1 MRNLKRTLS
10 TTLSAAALAFGL
22 QACATGTDDAPAPV
36 AEAFVPTGEGPAL
49 WKVADED
56 TTIYIF
62 GTVHA
67 LPADVDWN
75 SGPVKS
81 AIESSQ
87 TLVTEIDMT
96 PESMASMGPLVLGK
110 AMLPE
115 GQTLRGLMN
124 DEQRT
129 AYEAGLA
136 KMGVPA
142 EALDRFEPWF
152 AAINL
157 VQITLQKAGISGENG
172 VETVLEGS
180 VPEGTERDALETV
193 EFQLDIFDSLPIE
206 AQIPFLLET
215 VENPDEGA
223 AMLGRIIDEW
233 KVGNI
238 DQLAEMLQE
247 TAEADPI
254 LTERLFYARN
264 ANWAAWI
271 DERLDTPGSVF
282 MAVGAGHLAGEKSV
296 QDYLAERNIS
306 VTRIQ

>member
-22 QACATGTDDAPAPV
+22 QACATVTDEAPAPV

-75 SGPVKS
+75 SGPVKT
-81 AIESSQ
+81 AIETSQ
-87 TLVTEIDMT
+87 SLVTEVDMT
-96 PESMASMGPLVLGK
+96 PESMASMGPLVMSK
-110 AMLPE
+110 AMLTD

-124 DEQRT
+124 DEQKA

-136 KMGVPA
+136 KMGIPA
-142 EALDRFEPWF
+142 EALDGFEPWF

-157 VQITLQKAGISGENG
+157 VQITLQKAGYSGENG
-172 VETVLEGS
+172 VETVLEAT
-180 VPEGTERDALETV
+180 VPEGTERGALETI

-206 AQIPFLLET
+206 AQIPFLLQT
-215 VENPDEGA
+215 VENPDEGVA
-223 AMLGRIIDEW
+223 TLGRIVDEW
-233 KVGNI
+233 AVGNI
-238 DQLAEMLQE
+238 DELAAMLQE
-247 TAEADPI
+247 SAESDPM

-264 ANWAAWI
+264 ANWAEWI
-271 DERLDTPGSVF
+271 DDRLDSPGSVF

>member
-22 QACATGTDDAPAPV
+22 QACATVTDDASAPV

-136 KMGVPA
+136 KMGVLA

-172 VETVLEGS
+172 VETVLEAS

-247 TAEADPI
+247 TAEADPQ
-254 LTERLFYARN
+254 R
-264 ANWAAWI
+264 
-271 DERLDTPGSVF
+271 
-282 MAVGAGHLAGEKSV
+282 
-296 QDYLAERNIS
+296 YLCTSTACSGR
-306 VTRIQ
+306 